1 VSSGIDGRWRGLYR
15 RFHVLK
21 LSLATVAVV
30 AVAGIAAVAAPAS
43 DTPVVGST
51 TTTTCTFDH
60 GATQCREQTIT
71 VSAAENCFDVGLRL
85 YETAEVDSARTYRG
99 DAVLPGLDGETV
111 EGQYA
116 DVVRPHSRLIYDSE
130 GHGFSVTVPVEDPTC
145 TG

>member
-21 LSLATVAVV
+21 LSLATAAVV
-30 AVAGIAAVAAPAS
+30 AVAGIAAAAAPAS

-51 TTTTCTFDH
+51 TTTTCTFVQ

-71 VSAAENCFDVGLRL
+71 VSAGSCFDVGLRL
-85 YETAEVDSARTYRG
+85 YETDEFDSARTYRG
-99 DAVLPGLDGETV
+99 DAILPGLDGDSVDGE
-111 EGQYA
+111 YA
-116 DVVRPHSRLIYDSE
+116 DVVRPHARLIYDS
-130 GHGFSVTVPVEDPTC
+130 GLHAFSFTVPVEDPTC